1 MSSTQAPRHDELA
14 NLELLEVGRRIQSR
28 ELTSVAVTEA
38 LLARIAA
45 VDPGLHSY
53 ATVTADL
60 ALSQARRADEEI
72 AAGQARGPLHGVPI
86 AVKDLLWMSGI
97 PSAHGMTIHR
107 DFRPDEDATVVRR
120 LADAGAVLLGKLQQT
135 EGAFADHHP
144 RITAPVNPWGEALW
158 PGASSS
164 GSGVATAAGL
174 CYGSLGTDTGG
185 SIRFPSAANGVTG
198 LKPTWGRVSRYG
210 AFELAASLD
219 HIGPITRSAADAAA
233 LLAVI
238 AGADPRDPTAVPQP
252 VPDYLALM
260 TRGLRGLRV
269 GLDREWVLERVDA
282 PTRRVLEDALAVIT
296 EGGGQIV
303 EIRFPDADQAVQDWV
318 PLCAVETA
326 VAHESTFPA
335 RRDEYG
341 PGLAGLLDLGRSL
354 SALDY
359 QKLLLR
365 RADFSGRVRALFETA
380 DLLLVPA
387 TAFAAQTVQTM
398 AHFGEDAELFNGML
412 RYTCPF
418 DLTGSPTITL
428 PGGRTDAGAPVA
440 FQFVAPHFA
449 EHLLVQAGWAFQRAT
464 DWHRRH
470 PPL

>member
-1 MSSTQAPRHDELA
+1 MTSPRNAPHDDLA
-14 NLELLEVGRRIQSR
+14 RLELLEVGRRIQSR

-45 VDPGLHSY
+45 IDPALHSY

-60 ALSQARRADEEI
+60 ALSQARRADLEI
-72 AAGQARGPLHGVPI
+72 AAGLARGPLHGVPI
-86 AVKDLLWMSGI
+86 AVKDLLWTRGI
-97 PSAHGMTIHR
+97 PSGHGMTIHR
-107 DFRPDEDATVVRR
+107 DFRPDDDATVVSR
-120 LADAGAVLLGKLQQT
+120 LAEAGAVLLGKLQQT

-219 HIGPITRSAADAAA
+219 HIGPITRSAADAGAM
-233 LLAVI
+233 LAVI
-238 AGADPRDPTAVPQP
+238 AGADPRDPTAVPRA

-260 TRGLRGLRV
+260 ARGLRGLRV

-282 PTRRVLEDALAVIT
+282 PTRRVLDDALAVIGDCGARVT
-296 EGGGQIV
+296 

-326 VAHESTFPA
+326 VAHEATFPA
-335 RRDEYG
+335 RRDDYG
-341 PGLAGLLDLGRSL
+341 PGLAGLLDLGRGL

-365 RADFSGRVRALFETA
+365 RADFSGRVRAVFESV

-398 AHFGEDAELFNGML
+398 AHFGEDPELFNGML

-428 PGGRTDAGAPVA
+428 PGGHTDAGAPVA

-470 PPL
+470 PAL